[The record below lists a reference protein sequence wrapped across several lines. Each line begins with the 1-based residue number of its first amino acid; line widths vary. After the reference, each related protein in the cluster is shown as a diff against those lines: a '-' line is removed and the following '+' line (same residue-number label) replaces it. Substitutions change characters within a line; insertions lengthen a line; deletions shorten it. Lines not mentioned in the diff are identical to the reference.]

1 MLNARSEIEIVGEC
15 QNGSE
20 AIAAIKEE
28 RPDLIFLDVQMPEVD
43 GFNVLE
49 SISNDKQPAVIFVTA
64 YDEYAI
70 RAFEVNASDYL
81 LKPYDRERFEQA
93 FERGVRQIRNRD
105 SDKINEQLR
114 AFLSAN
120 KSSEP
125 QFIERFIIKAGGR
138 VFFLKA
144 EEIYWIEAE
153 ENYVMMHTR
162 QSKYLFREAI
172 SRLEQTLN
180 PQKFQR
186 IGRSTIINLDFVKE
200 LQPWFRGN
208 YKVIL
213 QDGTELKLS
222 HHYRQNLNKY
232 FAGSL

>member
-1 MLNARSEIEIVGEC
+1 MRLDVKIQSLFCFARIYKLYDSFTLPQNLFARSF
-15 QNGSE
+15 N
-20 AIAAIKEE
+20 A
-28 RPDLIFLDVQMPEVD
+28 DVQMPEGD
-43 GFNVLE
+43 GFDVVE

-105 SDKINEQLR
+105 SDKINEQFR

-120 KSSEP
+120 KSSKP
-125 QFIERFIIKAGGR
+125 QFIECFIIKAGGR

-162 QSKYLFREAI
+162 QNKHLFREAI
-172 SRLEQTLN
+172 SRLEQTLIRRN
-180 PQKFQR
+180 FNASDAR
-186 IGRSTIINLDFVKE
+186 RLSIS
-200 LQPWFRGN
+200 
-208 YKVIL
+208 IL
-213 QDGTELKLS
+213 
-222 HHYRQNLNKY
+222 
-232 FAGSL
+232 